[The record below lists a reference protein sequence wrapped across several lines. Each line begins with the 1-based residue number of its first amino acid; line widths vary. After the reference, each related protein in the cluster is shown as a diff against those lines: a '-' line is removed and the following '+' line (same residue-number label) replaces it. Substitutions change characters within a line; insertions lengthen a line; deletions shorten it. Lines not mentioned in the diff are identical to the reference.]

1 MGPQFE
7 SPELPVKDVPPD
19 KPRTDVPVVDEA
31 DLSDDWLHD
40 AMVDLFDEL
49 PDDASHILD
58 DYMKDYEDKGSSIIE
73 DLRETLNGLKCVY
86 QSSQGD
92 PPCGAQPGW
101 VPDPE
106 RCDRYLSELPE
117 DLFQALRCSWATT
130 TTWVPPARMRA
141 PACGPNSA
149 AVD

>member
-1 MGPQFE
+1 M
-7 SPELPVKDVPPD
+7 
-19 KPRTDVPVVDEA
+19 
-31 DLSDDWLHD
+31 
-40 AMVDLFDEL
+40 
-49 PDDASHILD
+49 ASAATRENSFQPSATPCLTSKNIGS
-58 DYMKDYEDKGSSIIE
+58 YEDKGSSIIE